1 MDYSWEE
8 ELTPDMLGD
17 NLYCT
22 VAKAIGVENLL
33 RLAKIIGGSNFYMP
47 IEKGLLRPLRNKKI
61 AEEYNGYNKKELA
74 KKYGVTP
81 RMVQNIATSNAA
93 DKAHKIKKNG
103 GQQNDS

>member
-47 IEKGLLRPLRNKKI
+47 IAVSYTHLTLPTKRI
-61 AEEYNGYNKKELA
+61 
-74 KKYGVTP
+74 V
-81 RMVQNIATSNAA
+81 
-93 DKAHKIKKNG
+93 
-103 GQQNDS
+103 

>member
-93 DKAHKIKKNG
+93 DKAHKIKKKRRATK
-103 GQQNDS
+103 